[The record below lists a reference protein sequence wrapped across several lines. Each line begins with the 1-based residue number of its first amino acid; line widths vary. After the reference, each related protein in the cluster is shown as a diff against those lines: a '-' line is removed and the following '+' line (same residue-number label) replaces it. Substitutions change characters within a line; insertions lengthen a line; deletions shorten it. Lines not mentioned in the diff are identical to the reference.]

1 MEKKTVLYDKHVQA
15 NGKIVPFAGY
25 LLPVQYE
32 TGVITEH
39 MAVRTGVGMF
49 DVSHMGEI
57 ICKGPDALKN
67 VNYLMSNSYDDM
79 FDGQARYTTMCNEKG
94 GVVDDFIVY
103 RKSEDEFFLVPNAAN
118 KDKDYAWILD
128 HKFGDVVFEDVSDK
142 YAQIAVQGPK
152 AKDVILKMVDPE
164 MIPKKYYSANF
175 NATVAGIDCILSR
188 TGYTGEMG
196 YEIYLPVEH
205 AEEMWDAFLENG
217 KEEGLIPCGLG
228 ARDTLRMEAAMPL
241 YGHEMTDDISP
252 LETALDNFVCMD
264 KEDFI
269 GKKAMLEHPST
280 KTRMG
285 LKITGRGIARE
296 HMPVFIGDEQIGE
309 TTSGSHFPF
318 MNGAYAMAIIDK
330 AHAEVGTQ
338 VEVEIRG
345 KKVTAEVVELPIYKR
360 PKKAAAK

>member
-1 MEKKTVLYDKHVQA
+1 MEKKTVLYDKHVAA
-15 NGKIVPFAGY
+15 NGKMVPFAGY
-25 LLPVQYE
+25 ILPVQYE
-32 TGVITEH
+32 KGVIAEH
-39 MAVRTGVGMF
+39 MAVRNGVGMF

-57 ICKGPDALKN
+57 MCKGPDALKN
-67 VNYLMSNSYDDM
+67 VNHLMTNSYDGM
-79 FDGQARYTTMCNEKG
+79 YDGQARYTTMCNEHG
-94 GVVDDFIVY
+94 GTVDDFIVY
-103 RKSEDEFFLVPNAAN
+103 RIHEDEFMLVPNAAN
-118 KDKDYAWILD
+118 KDKDYKWILE
-128 HKFGDVVFEDVSDK
+128 HQIGDVTFTDVSEK

-152 AKDVILKMVDPE
+152 AKDVILKMVDPD

-188 TGYTGEMG
+188 TGYTGELG

-241 YGHEMTDDISP
+241 YGHEMNDDISP
-252 LETALDNFVCMD
+252 LETALDFCVKMD
-264 KEDFI
+264 KEEFV
-269 GKKAMLEHPST
+269 GKEAMEKNPST

-296 HMPVFIGDEQIGE
+296 HMDVYIGDEKIGQ

-318 MNGAYAMAIIDK
+318 MGGAYAMAILDK
-330 AHAEVGTQ
+330 KHAEVGTE

-345 KKVTAEVVELPIYKR
+345 KRVAAEIVPLPIYDRKKR
-360 PKKAAAK
+360 

>member
-1 MEKKTVLYDKHVQA
+1 MEKKTVLYDKHVAA
-15 NGKIVPFAGY
+15 NGKMVPFAGY
-25 LLPVQYE
+25 ILPVQYE
-32 TGVITEH
+32 QGVIAEH
-39 MAVRTGVGMF
+39 MAVRNGVGMF

-57 ICKGPDALKN
+57 MCKGPDALKN
-67 VNYLMSNSYDDM
+67 VNHLMTNSYDGM
-79 FDGQARYTTMCNEKG
+79 YDGQARYTTMCNEHG
-94 GVVDDFIVY
+94 GTVDDFIVY
-103 RKSEDEFFLVPNAAN
+103 RIHEDEFMLVPNAAN
-118 KDKDYAWILD
+118 KDKDYKWILE
-128 HKFGDVVFEDVSDK
+128 HQIGDVTFTDVSEK

-175 NATVAGIDCILSR
+175 NAKVAGIDCILSR
-188 TGYTGEMG
+188 TGYTGELG

-252 LETALDNFVCMD
+252 LETGLDFCVKMD
-264 KEDFI
+264 KEEFV
-269 GKKAMLEHPST
+269 GKEAMEKNPST

-296 HMPVFIGDEQIGE
+296 HMDVYIGDEKVGQ

-318 MNGAYAMAIIDK
+318 MGGAYAMAILDK
-330 AHAEVGTQ
+330 KHAEVGTE

-345 KKVTAEVVELPIYKR
+345 KRVTAEVMPLPIYDRKKR
-360 PKKAAAK
+360 